1 MSTTNKPTTIF
12 WIISILALFWNIM
25 GVVSYL
31 GQAYMTDEV
40 LAALPQAEQ
49 DYYSNTPAWVTA
61 AFAIAVFAGAFGSL
75 ALVLKK
81 KLALP
86 LLQLSLLAVIA
97 QFAYNFF
104 MQDYVE
110 LTGTRMILPIVVLVI
125 AAFLVWFA
133 KSSKDKS
140 WLS

>member
-133 KSSKDKS
+133 KSSKDKR